1 MIGRVTSGTM
11 TQQSLRTLQTNL
23 ADRERLQYQAAS
35 QRAFRSPSE
44 DPAAAATTLGVH
56 GDQSRVAQFARNL
69 SDGMAWVTTVD
80 TALGASTDLLNRAR
94 DLTAQGANSGA
105 LSAAARESIAQEL
118 ETISAE
124 LLAQA
129 NTTVLGRSVFAGT
142 SDAGAA
148 FEAGTFAFN
157 GTGGDGVQRRISDNE
172 TVRVDFDG
180 AQAFGQ
186 GPTSAF
192 ALLNDIAAELRGGAN
207 VGPRLD
213 DIDARLKEV
222 VSARGTTGARQ
233 GQIERAASHNL
244 AASTDLEARRAE
256 VENVDSLEV
265 LVRLQSAELVFQSAL
280 QVTARSLQTNLLE
293 FLR

>member
-1 MIGRVTSGTM
+1 MIGRITSNTM

-23 ADRERLQYQAAS
+23 ADRERLQNQAAS

-80 TALGASTDLLNRAR
+80 AALGASTDLLNRAR

-105 LSAAARESIAQEL
+105 LSPTAREAIAQEL
-118 ETISAE
+118 ESIGAE
-124 LLAQA
+124 LLAKA

-142 SDAGAA
+142 SDAGSA
-148 FEAGTFAFN
+148 FDPVTFAFN
-157 GTGGDGVQRRISDNE
+157 GSPGAGVQRRISDNE

-180 AQAFGQ
+180 SQAFGV
-186 GPTSAF
+186 GAGSAF
-192 ALLNDIAAELRGGAN
+192 ALLGDIAAELRGGGD
-207 VGPRLD
+207 VGGRLT
-213 DIDARLKEV
+213 DIDARLKDV
-222 VSARGTTGARQ
+222 IAARGATGARQ
-233 GQIERAASHNL
+233 MQIERATAQNLSASI
-244 AASTDLEARRAE
+244 DLEARRAE

-265 LVRLQSAELVFQSAL
+265 LVHLQSAELVFQSAL
-280 QVTARSLQTNLLE
+280 QVTAKSLQTNLLE

>member
-1 MIGRVTSGTM
+1 MIGRITSSTM

-23 ADRERLQYQAAS
+23 ADRERLQNQAAS

-56 GDQSRVAQFARNL
+56 GEQSRVAQYARNL
-69 SDGMAWVTTVD
+69 SDGLAWVTTVD
-80 TALGASTDLLNRAR
+80 TALGASTTLLNRAR
-94 DLTAQGANSGA
+94 DLTSQGANSGA
-105 LSAAARESIAQEL
+105 LSPTAREAIAQEL

-142 SDAGAA
+142 TDAPAA
-148 FEAGTFAFN
+148 FEQGTFAFN
-157 GTGGDGVQRRISDNE
+157 GSPGDGVTRRISDNE

-180 AQAFGQ
+180 AQVFGV
-186 GPTSAF
+186 GANSAF
-192 ALLNDIAAELRGGAN
+192 ALLTDIAADLRAGDN
-207 VGPRLD
+207 VGGRLA
-213 DIDARLKEV
+213 DIDARLKDV

-233 GQIERAASHNL
+233 GQIERAAAQNL
-244 AASTDLEARRAE
+244 SVSVDLEARRAE

-265 LVRLQSAELVFQSAL
+265 LVRLESAELVFQSAL
-280 QVTARSLQTNLLE
+280 QVTAKSLQTNLLE

>member
-1 MIGRVTSGTM
+1 MTSSTM
-11 TQQSLRTLQTNL
+11 TQQSLRTMQATLV
-23 ADRERLQYQAAS
+23 DRERLQHQATS
-35 QRAFRSPSE
+35 QRAFRTPSE

-56 GDQSRVAQFARNL
+56 GDQSRTAQYARNL
-69 SDGMAWVTTVD
+69 SDGLAWVTTVD

-105 LSAAARESIAQEL
+105 LSPTARESIAQEL

-124 LLAQA
+124 LLARA

-142 SDAGAA
+142 SDAAVA
-148 FEAGTFAFN
+148 FETGTFAFN
-157 GTGGDGVQRRISDNE
+157 GAAGDGVQRRISDNE

-180 AQAFGQ
+180 AQAFGA
-186 GPTSAF
+186 GADSAF
-192 ALLNDIAAELRGGAN
+192 ALLNDIAAELRSGAN
-207 VGPRLD
+207 VGARLG
-213 DIDARLKEV
+213 DIDDRLKEV
-222 VSARGTTGARQ
+222 ISARGATGARQ
-233 GQIERAASHNL
+233 VQIERGMSQNL
-244 AASTDLEARRAE
+244 SVSTDLEARRVE

-280 QVTARSLQTNLLE
+280 QVTARSLQTNLME

>member
-1 MIGRVTSGTM
+1 MIGRITSSTM
-11 TQQSLRTLQTNL
+11 TQQSLRTLQTTL
-23 ADRERLQYQAAS
+23 VDRERLQNQATS
-35 QRAFRSPSE
+35 QRAFRTPSE

-56 GDQSRVAQFARNL
+56 GEQSRAAQYARNL

-80 TALGASTDLLNRAR
+80 TALGASADLLNRAR

-105 LSAAARESIAQEL
+105 LSVSARESIAQEL

-124 LLAQA
+124 LLARA

-142 SDAGAA
+142 SDAAVA
-148 FEAGTFAFN
+148 FDSATFTFN
-157 GTGGDGVQRRISDNE
+157 GTAGDGVQRRISDNE

-180 AQAFGQ
+180 AQAFGT
-186 GPTSAF
+186 GANSAF
-192 ALLNDIAAELRGGAN
+192 AMLNDIAAELRSGAN
-207 VGPRLD
+207 VGARLG
-213 DIDARLKEV
+213 DIDDRLKEV

-233 GQIERAASHNL
+233 VQIERAMSQNL
-244 AASTDLEARRAE
+244 SVSTDLEARRVE

>member
-1 MIGRVTSGTM
+1 MIGRITSSTM

-23 ADRERLQYQAAS
+23 ADRERLQNQAAS

-56 GDQSRVAQFARNL
+56 GEQARVAQFARNL

-105 LSAAARESIAQEL
+105 LSPTARESIAQEL

-142 SDAGAA
+142 GDAGAA
-148 FEAGTFAFN
+148 FDPDTFAFH
-157 GTGGDGVQRRISDNE
+157 GSPGDGVQRRISDNE

-180 AQAFGQ
+180 SQAFGE
-186 GPTSAF
+186 GANSAF
-192 ALLNDIAAELRGGAN
+192 ALLRDIAAELRSGAN

-213 DIDARLKEV
+213 DIDARLKDV
-222 VSARGTTGARQ
+222 IAARGTTGARQ
-233 GQIERAASHNL
+233 VQIERAASQNL
-244 AASTDLEARRAE
+244 ATSTDLEARRAE

-280 QVTARSLQTNLLE
+280 QVTAKSLQTNLLE

>member
-1 MIGRVTSGTM
+1 MIGRITSSTM

-23 ADRERLQYQAAS
+23 ADRERLQNQAAS
-35 QRAFRSPSE
+35 QRAFRTPSE
-44 DPAAAATTLGVH
+44 DPAAAATALGVH
-56 GDQSRVAQFARNL
+56 GEQSRIAQYARNL

-105 LSAAARESIAQEL
+105 LSPTARESIAQEL

-129 NTTVLGRSVFAGT
+129 NTTILGRSVFAGT
-142 SDAGAA
+142 SDAGSA
-148 FEAGTFAFN
+148 FEPGSFTFN
-157 GTGGDGVQRRISDNE
+157 GSQGDGVRRRISDNE

-180 AQAFGQ
+180 AQAFGV
-186 GPTSAF
+186 GADSAF

-207 VGPRLD
+207 VGSRLD
-213 DIDARLKEV
+213 DIDATLKDV
-222 VSARGTTGARQ
+222 VAARGTTGARQ
-233 GQIERAASHNL
+233 VQIERATSQNL
-244 AASTDLEARRAE
+244 STSTDLEARRAG

-280 QVTARSLQTNLLE
+280 QVTAKSLQTNLLE

>member
-1 MIGRVTSGTM
+1 MIGRITSNTM

-23 ADRERLQYQAAS
+23 ADRERLQNQAAS

-80 TALGASTDLLNRAR
+80 AALGASTDLLNRAR

-105 LSAAARESIAQEL
+105 LSPTAREAIAQEL
-118 ETISAE
+118 ESIGAE
-124 LLAQA
+124 LLAKA

-142 SDAGAA
+142 SDAGSA
-148 FEAGTFAFN
+148 FDPVTFAFN
-157 GTGGDGVQRRISDNE
+157 GSPGAGVQRRISDNE

-180 AQAFGQ
+180 SQAFGV
-186 GPTSAF
+186 GAGSAF
-192 ALLNDIAAELRGGAN
+192 ALLGDIAAELRGGGD
-207 VGPRLD
+207 VGGRLT
-213 DIDARLKEV
+213 DIDARLKDV
-222 VSARGTTGARQ
+222 IAARGATGARQ
-233 GQIERAASHNL
+233 MQIERATAQNLSASI
-244 AASTDLEARRAE
+244 DLEARRAE

-280 QVTARSLQTNLLE
+280 QVTAKSLQTNLLE

>member
-1 MIGRVTSGTM
+1 MIGRITSNTM
-11 TQQSLRTLQTNL
+11 TQQSLRTLQANL
-23 ADRERLQYQAAS
+23 ADRERLQNQAAS
-35 QRAFRSPSE
+35 QRAFRTPSE

-94 DLTAQGANSGA
+94 DLTVQGANSGA
-105 LSAAARESIAQEL
+105 LSPTARESIAQEL

-142 SDAGAA
+142 SDSGTA
-148 FEAGTFAFN
+148 FDSGTFAFN
-157 GTGGDGVQRRISDNE
+157 GIPGEGVRRRISDNE

-186 GPTSAF
+186 GATSAF
-192 ALLNDIAAELRGGAN
+192 ALLNDIAAELRGGAD
-207 VGPRLD
+207 VGGRLD
-213 DIDARLKEV
+213 DIDARLKDV
-222 VSARGTTGARQ
+222 VSARGATGARQ
-233 GQIERAASHNL
+233 AQLERAASQNL
-244 AASTDLEARRAE
+244 SASTDLEARRAE

-265 LVRLQSAELVFQSAL
+265 LVKLQSAELVFQSAL

>member
-1 MIGRVTSGTM
+1 MIGRITSSTM
-11 TQQSLRTLQTNL
+11 TQQSLRTLQTTL
-23 ADRERLQYQAAS
+23 VDRERLQNQATS
-35 QRAFRSPSE
+35 QRAFRTPSE

-56 GDQSRVAQFARNL
+56 GEQSRAAQYARNL

-80 TALGASTDLLNRAR
+80 TALGASADLLNRAR

-105 LSAAARESIAQEL
+105 LSASARESIAQEL

-124 LLAQA
+124 LLARA

-142 SDAGAA
+142 SDAAVA
-148 FEAGTFAFN
+148 FDSGTFTFN
-157 GTGGDGVQRRISDNE
+157 GTAGGGVQRRISDNE

-180 AQAFGQ
+180 AQAFGT
-186 GPTSAF
+186 GANSAF
-192 ALLNDIAAELRGGAN
+192 AMLNDIAADLRSGAN
-207 VGPRLD
+207 VGARLG
-213 DIDARLKEV
+213 DIDDRLKEV

-233 GQIERAASHNL
+233 VQIERAMSQNL
-244 AASTDLEARRAE
+244 SVSTDLEARRVE

>member
-1 MIGRVTSGTM
+1 MIGRITSNTM

-23 ADRERLQYQAAS
+23 ADRERLQNQAAS

-44 DPAAAATTLGVH
+44 DPAAAATALGVH

-80 TALGASTDLLNRAR
+80 TALGASADLLNRAR

-105 LSAAARESIAQEL
+105 LSATARESIAQEL
-118 ETISAE
+118 ESISAE
-124 LLAQA
+124 LLAKA
-129 NTTVLGRSVFAGT
+129 NTRVLGRSVFAGT
-142 SDAGAA
+142 SDAGGA
-148 FEAGTFAFN
+148 FDATTFTFN
-157 GTGGDGVQRRISDNE
+157 GGTGDGVHRRISDNE

-180 AQAFGQ
+180 SQAFGE
-186 GPTSAF
+186 GADSAF
-192 ALLNDIAAELRGGAN
+192 ALLNNIAADLRSGVEVGA
-207 VGPRLD
+207 RLG
-213 DIDARLKEV
+213 DIDARLKDV
-222 VSARGTTGARQ
+222 NAARGTTGARQ
-233 GQIERAASHNL
+233 VQIERASAQNLSASI
-244 AASTDLEARRAE
+244 DLEARRTE

-280 QVTARSLQTNLLE
+280 QVTARSLQTNLME

>member
-1 MIGRVTSGTM
+1 MIGRITSNTM

-23 ADRERLQYQAAS
+23 ADRERLQNQAAS

-44 DPAAAATTLGVH
+44 DPAAAATALGVH

-80 TALGASTDLLNRAR
+80 TALGASVDLLNRAR

-105 LSAAARESIAQEL
+105 LSPTARESIAQEL
-118 ETISAE
+118 ESISAE
-124 LLAQA
+124 LLAKA

-142 SDAGAA
+142 SDSGAA
-148 FEAGTFAFN
+148 FDPGTFTFN
-157 GTGGDGVQRRISDNE
+157 GSPGAGVQRRISDNE

-180 AQAFGQ
+180 SQAFGD
-186 GPTSAF
+186 GANSAF
-192 ALLNDIAAELRGGAN
+192 ALLSDIAAELRGGGE
-207 VGPRLD
+207 VGSRLA
-213 DIDARLKEV
+213 DIDGRLKDV
-222 VSARGTTGARQ
+222 IAARGATGARQ
-233 GQIERAASHNL
+233 VQLERASSQNL
-244 AASTDLEARRAE
+244 STSIDLEARRAD

-280 QVTARSLQTNLLE
+280 QVTAKSLQTNLLE
-293 FLR
+293 FIR

>member
-1 MIGRVTSGTM
+1 MIGRITSSTM

-23 ADRERLQYQAAS
+23 ADRERLQNQAAS

-56 GDQSRVAQFARNL
+56 GEQSRVAQYARNL

-105 LSAAARESIAQEL
+105 LSPTARESIAQEL

-129 NTTVLGRSVFAGT
+129 NTRVLGRSVFAGT
-142 SDAGAA
+142 SDSGQA
-148 FEAGTFAFN
+148 FEPGTFAFN
-157 GTGGDGVQRRISDNE
+157 GSQGDGVRRRISDNE

-180 AQAFGQ
+180 SQAFGV
-186 GPTSAF
+186 GANSAF
-192 ALLNDIAAELRGGAN
+192 ALLTDIAAELRGGAN

-213 DIDARLKEV
+213 DIDARLKDV
-222 VSARGTTGARQ
+222 VAARGTTGARQ
-233 GQIERAASHNL
+233 VQIERSAAQNL
-244 AASTDLEARRAE
+244 STSTDLEARRAE

-280 QVTARSLQTNLLE
+280 QVTAKSLQTNLLE

>member
-1 MIGRVTSGTM
+1 MIGRITSSTM

-23 ADRERLQYQAAS
+23 ADRERLQNQAAS

-44 DPAAAATTLGVH
+44 DPAAAATALGVR

-80 TALGASTDLLNRAR
+80 TALGASADLLNRAR

-105 LSAAARESIAQEL
+105 LSPTARESIAQEL
-118 ETISAE
+118 ESISAE
-124 LLAQA
+124 LLAKA
-129 NTTVLGRSVFAGT
+129 NTRVLGRSVFAGT
-142 SDAGAA
+142 SDAGSA
-148 FEAGTFAFN
+148 FDATTFTFN
-157 GTGGDGVQRRISDNE
+157 GGAGDGVHRRISDNE

-180 AQAFGQ
+180 SQAFGE
-186 GPTSAF
+186 GADSAF
-192 ALLNDIAAELRGGAN
+192 ALLNDIAADLRSGVE
-207 VGPRLD
+207 VGSRLG
-213 DIDARLKEV
+213 DIDARLTDV
-222 VSARGTTGARQ
+222 NAARGSTGARQ
-233 GQIERAASHNL
+233 VQIERASAQNL
-244 AASTDLEARRAE
+244 STSIDLEARRTE

-280 QVTARSLQTNLLE
+280 QVTARSLQTNLME

>member
-1 MIGRVTSGTM
+1 MIGRITSSTM
-11 TQQSLRTLQTNL
+11 TQQSLRTLQTNV
-23 ADRERLQYQAAS
+23 AERERLQNQAAS

-44 DPAAAATTLGVH
+44 DPAAAATTLGLH
-56 GDQSRVAQFARNL
+56 GEQSRVAQFARNV

-105 LSAAARESIAQEL
+105 LSPTARESIAQEL

-142 SDAGAA
+142 SDAGTA
-148 FEAGTFAFN
+148 FDPTTFAYN
-157 GTGGDGVQRRISDNE
+157 GVAGDGVRRRISDNE
-172 TVRVDFDG
+172 TVRVDVDG
-180 AQAFGQ
+180 SQAFGV
-186 GPTSAF
+186 GATSAF
-192 ALLNDIAAELRGGAN
+192 ALLKDIAADLRSGVDVGA
-207 VGPRLD
+207 RLN
-213 DIDARLKEV
+213 DIDARLKDV
-222 VSARGTTGARQ
+222 VAARGATGARQ
-233 GQIERAASHNL
+233 VQLERASAQNL
-244 AASTDLEARRAE
+244 AVSTDLEARRTE

-265 LVRLQSAELVFQSAL
+265 LVRLESAELVFQSAL
-280 QVTARSLQTNLLE
+280 KVTARSLQTNLLE

>member
-1 MIGRVTSGTM
+1 MIGRITSSTM

-23 ADRERLQYQAAS
+23 ADRERLQNQAAS
-35 QRAFRSPSE
+35 QRAFRTPSE
-44 DPAAAATTLGVH
+44 DPAAAATALGVH
-56 GDQSRVAQFARNL
+56 GEQSRIAQYARNL

-105 LSAAARESIAQEL
+105 LSPTARESIAQEL

-129 NTTVLGRSVFAGT
+129 NTTILGRSVFAGT
-142 SDAGAA
+142 SDAGGA
-148 FEAGTFAFN
+148 FEPGTFTFN
-157 GTGGDGVQRRISDNE
+157 GSQGDGVRRRISDNE

-180 AQAFGQ
+180 AQAFGV
-186 GPTSAF
+186 GADSAF
-192 ALLNDIAAELRGGAN
+192 ALLDDIAAELRGGAN
-207 VGPRLD
+207 VGSRLD
-213 DIDARLKEV
+213 DIDAKLKDV
-222 VSARGTTGARQ
+222 VAARGTTGARQ
-233 GQIERAASHNL
+233 VQIERATSQNL
-244 AASTDLEARRAE
+244 SSSTDLEARRVG

-280 QVTARSLQTNLLE
+280 QVTAKSLQTNLLE

>member
-1 MIGRVTSGTM
+1 MIGRITSSTM

-23 ADRERLQYQAAS
+23 VERERLQNQAAS

-56 GDQSRVAQFARNL
+56 GDQSRVAQYARNL
-69 SDGMAWVTTVD
+69 SDGMAWITTVD
-80 TALGASTDLLNRAR
+80 TALDASTDLLNRAR
-94 DLTAQGANSGA
+94 DLTSQGANSGA
-105 LSAAARESIAQEL
+105 LSPTARESIAQEL

-148 FEAGTFAFN
+148 FAQGSFAFN
-157 GTGGDGVQRRISDNE
+157 GSPGAGVTRRISDNE

-180 AQAFGQ
+180 SQAFGT
-186 GPTSAF
+186 GADSAF
-192 ALLNDIAAELRGGAN
+192 ALLTDIAAELRSGAN
-207 VGPRLD
+207 VGGRIG

-222 VSARGTTGARQ
+222 VAARGAAGARQ
-233 GQIERAASHNL
+233 GQLERASAQNL
-244 AASTDLEARRAE
+244 AVSVDLEARRTE

-265 LVRLQSAELVFQSAL
+265 LVRLESAELVFQSAL
-280 QVTARSLQTNLLE
+280 QVTAKSLQTNLLE